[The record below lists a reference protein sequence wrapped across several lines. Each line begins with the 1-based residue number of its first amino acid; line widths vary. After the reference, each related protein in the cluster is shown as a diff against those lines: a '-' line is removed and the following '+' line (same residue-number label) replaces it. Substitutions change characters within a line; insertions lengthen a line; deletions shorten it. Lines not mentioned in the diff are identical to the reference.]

1 MKNGEKTSLRVSSSM
16 AAEHVTPGHPD
27 KICDQMADAIL
38 DAALSQDSQARVAI
52 EVTGG
57 HGKVF
62 VAGEMTA
69 KANID
74 IESIVLRTYQEIGH
88 TDDIDVA
95 VKVAKQSRDIAD
107 GVDTGGA
114 GDQGIMV
121 GYAVEGSDDLMPT
134 PWVIA
139 RNLCQ
144 RLKKL
149 RIEGTLLY
157 LRPDG
162 KSQVVMQDG
171 TVTHVTIASHHAPE
185 ISLDALYR
193 DIYDRVV
200 VPIVPNVPF
209 ENTVINGQGKF
220 TKGGFEADSGTTGR
234 KLVVDNY
241 GPNVEIGGGAYS
253 GKDPTKVDR
262 SAAYMCRLAAKS
274 IVASGI
280 ASEAIVRV
288 AYSIG
293 IDRPSLLT
301 VQTPLAP
308 QQDARLT
315 EKIRREFDFR
325 PRAIIERLGLQHPD
339 GWSYAETAS
348 FGHYGRN
355 NFPWEHAVQL

>member
-1 MKNGEKTSLRVSSSM
+1 MSNEQKIFLRMSKSM
-16 AAEHVTPGHPD
+16 AAEHVTGGHPD

-38 DAALSQDSQARVAI
+38 DAAIAQDPQARVAI

-74 IESIVLRTYQEIGH
+74 IESIVLRTYHEIGH
-88 TDDIDVA
+88 ADDIDVA
-95 VKVAKQSRDIAD
+95 VKVAKRSQDIAD

-121 GYAVEGSDDLMPT
+121 GYAV
-134 PWVIA
+134 
-139 RNLCQ
+139 Q
-144 RLKKL
+144 
-149 RIEGTLLY
+149 
-157 LRPDG
+157 
-162 KSQVVMQDG
+162 
-171 TVTHVTIASHHAPE
+171 
-185 ISLDALYR
+185 
-193 DIYDRVV
+193 
-200 VPIVPNVPF
+200 
-209 ENTVINGQGKF
+209 
-220 TKGGFEADSGTTGR
+220 

-262 SAAYMCRLAAKS
+262 SAAYMCRLVAKS

-280 ASEAIVRV
+280 ASKALVKV

-293 IDRPSLLT
+293 IDRPSVLT
-301 VQTPLAP
+301 VQTPFEP
-308 QQDARLT
+308 QQEARLT

-325 PRAIIERLGLQHPD
+325 PRAITDRLGLQHPD
-339 GWSYAETAS
+339 GWSYMETAS
-348 FGHYGRN
+348 FGHYGRR
-355 NFPWEHAVQL
+355 NFPWEHAV